1 VDHGRI
7 LTPELIDVPLVLVGP
22 DIPAGTVVSQPV
34 AAHAL
39 HPTLLDAAGIAP
51 GADGSLLPTLRG
63 AKPSW
68 PAISAAWADPYWAEQ
83 IGGRYAV
90 GYRAIRQE
98 DRLLIRAETG
108 AIRLLDVSGDVP
120 VEVVEPDR
128 AKQMEA
134 ALLAGSPALSD
145 FAGTPRT
152 VSGEMREQLRALGY
166 VE

>member
-1 VDHGRI
+1 
-7 LTPELIDVPLVLVGP
+7 
-22 DIPAGTVVSQPV
+22 
-34 AAHAL
+34 
-39 HPTLLDAAGIAP
+39 
-51 GADGSLLPTLRG
+51 
-63 AKPSW
+63 
-68 PAISAAWADPYWAEQ
+68 
-83 IGGRYAV
+83 
-90 GYRAIRQE
+90 
-98 DRLLIRAETG
+98 
-108 AIRLLDVSGDVP
+108 VP